1 MVLGDNLTQM
11 RAKIPTKQQTMLEI
25 SQLLGTPEIV
35 PTTGSTIPSA
45 FFTSVAAEMG
55 VPIIA
60 GMPNMARKIIEA
72 VQLEW
77 HDRFSSEKSPS
88 GGGGTVTALGLLQV
102 KNAVLVWQGQ
112 QLIPLPDEVLRD
124 EWIPQ
129 HNWQEIRNKLPRET
143 KTVFARPGA
152 DKFRELV
159 LSEYDNQCAV
169 TGVQINAVIEV
180 AHIVPY
186 FGQESDQV
194 QNAIPLRIDIHRL
207 FDAGL
212 IKFRVNP
219 TLKLEVVI
227 HDLAMDD
234 YSEYHLKELMMPK
247 DPLSSPSS
255 AALAE
260 HDKLFENLWRSI

>member
-25 SQLLGTPEIV
+25 SELLGTPEIV
-35 PTTGSTIPSA
+35 PTAGSTIPSA

-55 VPIIA
+55 VPIVA

-72 VQLEW
+72 AQLEW
-77 HDRFSSEKSPS
+77 HERFSSENSPS

-112 QLIPLPDEVLRD
+112 QLIPLPDEVIRD

-129 HNWQEIRNKLPRET
+129 HNWQEIRNNLPRET
-143 KTVFARPGA
+143 QTVFARPGA

-169 TGVQINAVIEV
+169 TGSKLSSVIEV
-180 AHIVPY
+180 AHIIPY
-186 FGQESDQV
+186 FGQDSDQV
-194 QNAIPLRIDIHRL
+194 QNAIPLRIDLHRL

-212 IKFRVNP
+212 IMFQINSK
-219 TLKLEVVI
+219 LKLEILI
-227 HDLAMDD
+227 HDLAMNE
-234 YSEYHLKELMMPK
+234 YSKYHLKELILPK
-247 DPLSSPSS
+247 DPLSIPSS
-255 AALAE
+255 VALSE
-260 HDKLFENLWRSI
+260 HDKLFKNLWRSI